1 MKGCVFLRGLNKCRR
16 EVHFVGC
23 WDTVP
28 QGQRFRKQKL
38 ANHQLVL
45 RNACVCVCVD
55 FNRILLKPK
64 WKENGSQLHY
74 ELPVALQK
82 CIDIFHV

>member
-45 RNACVCVCVD
+45 RNVCVCVC
-55 FNRILLKPK
+55 
-64 WKENGSQLHY
+64 
-74 ELPVALQK
+74 
-82 CIDIFHV
+82 

>member
-1 MKGCVFLRGLNKCRR
+1 MRKGVEMKGCVLLRGLNKCRR
-16 EVHFVGC
+16 GVQFAGS

-45 RNACVCVCVD
+45 KSACVD
-55 FNRILLKPK
+55 FNRILLNPQL
-64 WKENGSQLHY
+64 KEDKS
-74 ELPVALQK
+74 
-82 CIDIFHV
+82 